1 MIKRLTSLLFVLW
14 MVLLMPAVKASANAV
29 QEAGEQTAYE
39 SIAVYSDDEYYVEAE
54 PNDDLATANLIMHDY
69 LVAGQLSGNDLDC
82 YIFEIGETPDRYSTM
97 ILSVAATTGTLEF
110 AVIDCTDNT
119 YVIHTGTSGYDES
132 AGAYMYEFSDY
143 YLESGVYAIV
153 FADPASE
160 DTVYLFHANIPG
172 NQYCRHDYGEGN
184 VTNAVTCDKNGTITY
199 TCSRCSKQKTEEIQA
214 QGHKFENGQCTVCKI
229 MSNAIIAQ
237 GKHDFGPTQWK
248 ITADGVLTLFG
259 GQRMQ
264 AKTEYEW
271 DVYAHMITGVV
282 ANDVVRIPEGAFDSY
297 PELQWVSL
305 SNTVTY
311 IDRMAF
317 VNCKKLNDI
326 SIPSSVTQIGV
337 SAFEGCSALKE
348 LNIAADSKLT
358 KLGENALRG
367 TGITKYTLPT
377 GITEVP
383 AYAFADC
390 YFLTEVVLPEG
401 VTKVDNYAFA
411 NCSALKTLTLPSTL
425 VDFRANAFDGCTGV
439 ESMVIFSN
447 CRIDGMIPYQESLT
461 SVVFGDTV
469 KIVPQATFENCK
481 NLVNVTLNAGLETIG
496 RSAFEGC
503 SALTN
508 ITLPEGI
515 TMIEHSAFWNSGI
528 SEIVIPDSVTSIALW
543 AFYDCGNLE
552 SIRFMG
558 DAPEMAMNIFGGVAA
573 TAYYPAG
580 NPTWT
585 EAAMQNYGGT
595 ITWVPYEVDDHVHE
609 YEAVVT
615 APTYTEHG
623 YTTHICECG
632 ESYVDTYTEPLAL
645 PAANI
650 ELARMIL
657 GNELAMQFAFKAAP
671 IVDGIDYVVS
681 ITKSYANRE
690 DVVVTVPQRQWKTQ
704 NVGGQPY
711 YIVSFN
717 GIAAKEMG
725 DSIRVQVKTAD
736 GTPVGDIYTNSVSN
750 YAVTQLRKTT
760 DAKTRAL
767 YVDMLNYGAAAQ
779 SYFGY
784 DAENLVT
791 AELTETE
798 KGYGTQEVKLENN
811 LVKGPG
817 YVASQLDLGSSILLR
832 VKFNGIDSSM
842 YAVVSF
848 TSHTGTQK
856 TVTIPGSE
864 FISGGT
870 VVVIDDVV
878 AADYNQDVT
887 ITVHDAS
894 GSTVASA
901 VESVASYISRMSSGN
916 EIYSAVAKYCV
927 AAYGYLH
934 K

>member
-1 MIKRLTSLLFVLW
+1 MKKHILSMLLALCLVATLATLLPVRADASAIIDGGECGAADGTMTWSVTDDGTLTISGTGEMRDYQLGYRYGPWSAYKVNITKVIINEGITRIGAHAFYNMNYVTSFELPESLVSIGNGAFERCFGITGISLPANLTELGFGVFDQCTALESIRIPNGITAINGDCFSMCTSLTEISLPENLK
-14 MVLLMPAVKASANAV
+14 MIGPKAFYC
-29 QEAGEQTAYE
+29 TALQKITLPE
-39 SIAVYSDDEYYVEAE
+39 S
-54 PNDDLATANLIMHDY
+54 
-69 LVAGQLSGNDLDC
+69 
-82 YIFEIGETPDRYSTM
+82 
-97 ILSVAATTGTLEF
+97 LEF
-110 AVIDCTDNT
+110 ISQAAFQGCAFTEVT
-119 YVIHTGTSGYDES
+119 
-132 AGAYMYEFSDY
+132 
-143 YLESGVYAIV
+143 
-153 FADPASE
+153 
-160 DTVYLFHANIPG
+160 IP
-172 NQYCRHDYGEGN
+172 
-184 VTNAVTCDKNGTITY
+184 
-199 TCSRCSKQKTEEIQA
+199 
-214 QGHKFENGQCTVCKI
+214 
-229 MSNAIIAQ
+229 SN
-237 GKHDFGPTQWK
+237 
-248 ITADGVLTLFG
+248 
-259 GQRMQ
+259 
-264 AKTEYEW
+264 
-271 DVYAHMITGVV
+271 
-282 ANDVVRIPEGAFDSY
+282 
-297 PELQWVSL
+297 
-305 SNTVTY
+305 VTY
-311 IDRMAF
+311 IDDRAF
-317 VNCKKLNDI
+317 YGCGNLTTIQMSDNVTEILASTFQGCVSLKTVILPDKL
-326 SIPSSVTQIGV
+326 TAIGDNV
-337 SAFEGCSALKE
+337 FKYCSALE
-348 LNIAADSKLT
+348 DLT
-358 KLGENALRG
+358 VPESVLKLGN
-367 TGITKYTLPT
+367 
-377 GITEVP
+377 
-383 AYAFADC
+383 
-390 YFLTEVVLPEG
+390 G
-401 VTKVDNYAFA
+401 VFW
-411 NCSALKTLTLPSTL
+411 NCSSLQEITFTGDCP
-425 VDFRANAFDGCTGV
+425 DFAENTFQYYSGV
-439 ESMVIFSN
+439 
-447 CRIDGMIPYQESLT
+447 
-461 SVVFGDTV
+461 
-469 KIVPQATFENCK
+469 
-481 NLVNVTLNAGLETIG
+481 
-496 RSAFEGC
+496 
-503 SALTN
+503 
-508 ITLPEGI
+508 
-515 TMIEHSAFWNSGI
+515 
-528 SEIVIPDSVTSIALW
+528 
-543 AFYDCGNLE
+543 
-552 SIRFMG
+552 IR
-558 DAPEMAMNIFGGVAA
+558 
-573 TAYYPAG
+573 YPAD
-580 NPTWT
+580 NDTWT
-585 EAAMQNYGGT
+585 QEAMQNYGGT
-595 ITWVPYEVDDHVHE
+595 ITWVPYEGDVHVHE

-887 ITVHDAS
+887 ITVYDAS
-894 GSTVASA
+894 GREVASA
-901 VESVASYISRMSSGN
+901 VESVASYLSRQIDKGN
-916 EIYSAVAKYCV
+916 APVIYDAVAKYC
-927 AAYGYLH
+927 ASAYSYLH